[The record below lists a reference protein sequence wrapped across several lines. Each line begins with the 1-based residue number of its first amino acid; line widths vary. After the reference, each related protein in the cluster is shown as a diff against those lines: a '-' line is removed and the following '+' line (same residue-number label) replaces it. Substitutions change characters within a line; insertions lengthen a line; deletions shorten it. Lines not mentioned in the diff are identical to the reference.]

1 MGDWTIDSLTEYLV
15 SLFVAKNIVD
25 EIIKKVDK
33 VSHSL
38 PAEEFLAIG
47 VEKNGKDIHVMLK
60 VFDDTKPNCWVENY
74 EYKFNS
80 RYIET
85 IIAPGKQNN

>member
-15 SLFVAKNIVD
+15 SLFVAKNIID

-33 VSHSL
+33 VSHPL

-47 VEKNGKDIHVMLK
+47 IEKNGKDIHVMLK
-60 VFDDTKPNCWVENY
+60 VFDETKPSCWVENY

-85 IIAPGKQNN
+85 IIVLGKKC